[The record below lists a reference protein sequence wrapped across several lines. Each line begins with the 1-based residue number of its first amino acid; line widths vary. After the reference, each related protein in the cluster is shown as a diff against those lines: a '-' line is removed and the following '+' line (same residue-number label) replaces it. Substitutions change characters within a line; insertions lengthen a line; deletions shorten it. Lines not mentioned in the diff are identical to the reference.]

1 VNQDLDE
8 DERKALQSFVSAS
21 AHELD
26 QHDDS
31 ESLEDEISNI
41 DGGVSPSSSDDDGNS
56 VLESRNA
63 ERNERILIGGSG
75 TSTPR

>member
-8 DERKALQSFVSAS
+8 DDRKALQSFVSAS
-21 AHELD
+21 AHEFD

-31 ESLEDEISNI
+31 ESLEDEISSI
-41 DGGVSPSSSDDDGNS
+41 DGGVSPSSSDDDNS
-56 VLESRNA
+56 VLDSRNA